1 MLGLLRSRG
10 VLGLQPPPALPQ
22 VPRSHPAM
30 EAATTLLDAEAVG
43 DLVLLDPLTEE
54 SLLRTLQERFRRSD
68 IYVGIG
74 TGPRG
79 WVVGQ
84 GAAGGCAGVGGERR
98 DPSWVLP
105 AVCAHAPSH
114 LPADVH
120 RGCGD
125 LGQPLPAPA
134 HLHP

>member
-1 MLGLLRSRG
+1 
-10 VLGLQPPPALPQ
+10 
-22 VPRSHPAM
+22 M

-105 AVCAHAPSH
+105 AVRAHAPSH